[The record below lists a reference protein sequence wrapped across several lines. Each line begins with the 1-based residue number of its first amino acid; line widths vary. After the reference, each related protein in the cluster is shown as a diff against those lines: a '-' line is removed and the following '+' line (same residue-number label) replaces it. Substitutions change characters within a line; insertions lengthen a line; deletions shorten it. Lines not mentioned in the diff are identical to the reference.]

1 MKYII
6 KKIISYSLN
15 IFFYFFKNT
24 KVGLYFNNKLFNIAM
39 NNQIKISY
47 KNINFQLVNPTNL
60 INYRIKTFHSKE
72 PETLDWIDKFDDN
85 SIFWDIGA
93 NIGLYS
99 CYASLKKD
107 CNVFSFEPSVFNL
120 EILSRN
126 IFINNLVKKITIIP
140 LALSNKTMASNFSM
154 TSTELG
160 GAMSTFN
167 EKYGH
172 DGNKMLSIFS
182 YNTLGIT
189 INDCIDYFNLKQPDY
204 VKIDVDGI
212 EHLILEGG
220 KETLINTKS
229 ILIEVNDEFK
239 SQFNKTKKILTK
251 LGFKLIKK
259 SHAEHFD
266 FSKTSEK
273 TTYNQI
279 WVKE

>member
-6 KKIISYSLN
+6 KKIINYTLL
-15 IFFYFFKNT
+15 IFFYLFKNT
-24 KVGLYFNNKLFNIAM
+24 KAGLYFNNSLFNMAM
-39 NNQIKISY
+39 SNHIKISY

-99 CYASLKKD
+99 CYASIKKN

-140 LALSNKTMASNFSM
+140 LALNNKTIASNFSM

-172 DGNKMLSIFS
+172 DGNKLNSIFS

-189 INDCIDYFNLKQPDY
+189 INDCIDYFNLQLPDY

-220 KETLINTKS
+220 KETLINVKS

-239 SQFNKTKKILTK
+239 FQFNETKKILTN

-259 SHAEHFD
+259 SHAEYFD